1 MQSIYLLDPALGY
14 PFARVSTKVPSITG
28 RIMAACSEHF
38 GMPVH
43 AIDATH
49 FENFSTLQVLFENG
63 YSIYIDTDTEEPEQA
78 IDEGPF

>member
-1 MQSIYLLDPALGY
+1 
-14 PFARVSTKVPSITG
+14 
-28 RIMAACSEHF
+28 MAACSEHF